1 MKKIIFS
8 LAAVCVVV
16 IISAC
21 KQNVDTPAAD
31 THNSRNSLD
40 WAGVYTGI
48 IPGADVP
55 GIKVQ
60 LTLNADETYTMTNEY
75 LSKEGMFID
84 TGKFQWDKN
93 GGIITLDRKD
103 APTHY
108 KVGENQLI
116 QLDLE
121 GKPITG
127 DLTKHYILK
136 KKVD

>member
-1 MKKIIFS
+1 MKKFILS
-8 LAAVCVVV
+8 LAAVCAVVT
-16 IISAC
+16 ISAC
-21 KQNVDTPAAD
+21 KQNVAAPAAD

-40 WAGVYTGI
+40 WAGVYTGT

-60 LTLNADETYTMTNEY
+60 LTLNADETYTVTHEY
-75 LSKEGMFID
+75 LGKEGVFTD
-84 TGKFQWDKN
+84 AGKFQWDQD
-93 GGIITLDRKD
+93 GGVIMLDRKG

-108 KVGENQLI
+108 QVGENQLM

-127 DLTKHYILK
+127 DLAKHYILK